1 MHGADTAPPRCSS
14 PSRKSRTAW
23 SGSGRGAA
31 YHAPIP
37 TLGDSVDLAA
47 GYANVNSGTVQN
59 LFDISGS
66 GRTYAGRYN
75 FGLPRV
81 ANVDQKLSLGYDVR
95 YYDNSVVP
103 VGAGTTIVPDY
114 VRGLLAF
121 YDYGRVWFNNP
132 QPFEQSVTGI
142 SSGPGAARRV
152 QGERELPSRLRV
164 HRAEGHADE
173 GCSDGDWT
181 NDRKARMV
189 RISLVQ
195 HCRRTAARRV

>member
-1 MHGADTAPPRCSS
+1 MRGADTAPPRCSS

-23 SGSGRGAA
+23 SGSGWGAD

-37 TLGDSVDLAA
+37 TLGDSVDLVA

-59 LFDISGS
+59 LFNISGS
-66 GRTYAGRYN
+66 GRIYAGRYN
-75 FGLPRV
+75 FGLPSV

-95 YYDNSVVP
+95 HYDYSVVP

-142 SSGPGAARRV
+142 SSVGPG
-152 QGERELPSRLRV
+152 LRV
-164 HRAEGHADE
+164 AYKANVSFRLDYGFIVQK
-173 GCSDGDWT
+173 GTPT
-181 NDRKARMV
+181 NQDSGRPNF
-189 RISLVQ
+189 SLVW
-195 HCRRTAARRV
+195 VF